1 MTINNKIN
9 NILAL
14 NLTWGGYL
22 NHNKKNYSER
32 RNHGLSLTNLTHCIS
47 PSEYYNDY
55 YNNDSFNKIN
65 LQLHASSKVSNP
77 YSFSIKSN
85 TSFSAIVQ
93 AALPS
98 TDTPLFEKA
107 DDQYYSIF
115 TDTIPNGVNII
126 KVIVSATGGEF
137 YGSGINVKNKKTNK
151 SWGSIDANPNDY
163 NEHTTYIGVTPG
175 KTYTIIIDGYNDGDN
190 PGYWEFMISYSA
202 EINTHTP
209 DIEDY

>member
-14 NLTWGGYL
+14 ALTSHGGGGYL

-47 PSEYYNDY
+47 PSNCDNY

-65 LQLHASSKVSNP
+65 LQLHASSNKVSNP

-85 TSFSAIVQ
+85 TKFSAVAQ
-93 AALPS
+93 SVLPTTATLLLEITNENLPFIGTFTVPSYCKVVRTQIFDRPGRAISLTHQSNNMVWNQITVGTGTS
-98 TDTPLFEKA
+98 TTF
-107 DDQYYSIF
+107 
-115 TDTIPNGVNII
+115 
-126 KVIVSATGGEF
+126 
-137 YGSGINVKNKKTNK
+137 
-151 SWGSIDANPNDY
+151 
-163 NEHTTYIGVTPG
+163 IGVTPG
-175 KTYTIIIDGYNDGDN
+175 KEYSLILDAEDTDYAWARI
-190 PGYWEFMISYSA
+190 WYSA

-209 DIEDY
+209 DVEDY